1 MMKATL
7 LLAVLAVLGA
17 QSAVVKAPVEIKE
30 PVVAKATPALRY
42 NLNLGY
48 VSAGDRLLYR
58 QYLYQP
64 AIANAIQ
71 SQDFIY
77 RGNATTRISA
87 IQVNEVGYTQYAI
100 PSLISGGLNRNNV
113 TIRITSARGYG
124 YYYLIDI
131 WGR

>member
-1 MMKATL
+1 MKAAIL
-7 LLAVLAVLGA
+7 LVALAVMSA
-17 QSAVVKAPVEIKE
+17 QCAVVRAPVEAD
-30 PVVAKATPALRY
+30 VKATPALRY

-48 VSAGDRLLYR
+48 ITAGDRLLAR

-64 AIANAIQ
+64 PIANTVQ
-71 SQDFIY
+71 YQDFVY
-77 RGNATTRISA
+77 RGNYSTRISA
-87 IQVNEVGYTQYAI
+87 IQVNEVGYTQYAV
-100 PSLISGGLNRNNV
+100 PSLRSGGLYSNNV